1 MSVLLSVFLAD
12 SVFSVADLS
21 MTWLLLLWGM
31 ILLLWPMRNGVLALE
46 IWLMVWLIKLRMDA
60 VESEDDSV
68 AVVESDRLLSRSD
81 FLNLLRDDAMGGLG
95 SSGFLIVG

>member
-1 MSVLLSVFLAD
+1 
-12 SVFSVADLS
+12 
-21 MTWLLLLWGM
+21 M